1 MLRTGLVTVLFGLA
15 WTGMN
20 SVSLAQTPGWR
31 FHWQTGQ
38 VLTYRVEQ
46 LTTASETLGDKKD
59 ESKTKLN
66 LVKRWQVQGVD
77 GAGVAT
83 LQLSLSAMRMETT
96 TPRGD
101 VLVFDS
107 ADPDKSEKNLKEQ
120 LSQFV
125 GQPLAVLRIDAKG
138 KVVEVKKSEF
148 GPASRFESQL
158 PFQLVLPE
166 TEPKAGDYWQRA
178 YKITLEP
185 PQGTGQKYDA
195 VQRYTCKT
203 VAANAAT
210 ITVATTLKTMPE
222 ALLDRVPLL
231 RDQPEGEIVFDTQ
244 SGLMRT
250 ARLVIDKE
258 LKDHQ
263 GEGSSYRFHS
273 TYVEEY
279 AGSK

>member
-1 MLRTGLVTVLFGLA
+1 MLRTGLVMVFAGLA
-15 WTGMN
+15 LP
-20 SVSLAQTPGWR
+20 SASSAQSAAWR

-38 VLTYRVEQ
+38 VMTYRVEQ
-46 LTTASETLGDKKD
+46 VTTASETLGDKKD

-77 GAGVAT
+77 AAGVAT
-83 LQLSLSAMRMETT
+83 LQLSLSSMRMETT

-101 VLVFDS
+101 VFLFDS

-120 LSQFV
+120 LSKFV
-125 GQPLAVLRIDAKG
+125 GQPLAVLRVDGKG

-148 GPASRFESQL
+148 GPASRYESQS
-158 PFQLVLPE
+158 PFHLVLPDS
-166 TEPKAGDYWQRA
+166 EPKAGDSWQRA

-203 VAANAAT
+203 VAANTAT
-210 ITVATTLKTMPE
+210 MTLTTTLKTMPE

-244 SGLMRT
+244 SGLMRS
-250 ARLVIDKE
+250 AHFVIDKE

-263 GEGSSYRFHS
+263 GEGSSYHFHS
-273 TYVEEY
+273 AYTEEY
-279 AGSK
+279 AGNK